1 MEILFFVLGAVA
13 LISGGLVVFQ
23 PHPLRSALWLIVN
36 FFAVAG
42 IYLLAHAEFIAAIQV
57 IVYAGAII
65 VLFLFVIMLLNLRR
79 AEETPVMPYYG
90 QKLAGIYL
98 LAHAEFIAAI
108 QVIVYAGAIMVLFL
122 FVIML
127 LNLRQ
132 PEATPKFPFFG
143 QKLGGIILAAFTA
156 LILFYG
162 FTQAKLPAAKE
173 MAPGLGNTESIAR
186 SLFTD
191 YLLPFEVTSVLL
203 LVAIVGAVVLA
214 KTKLK

>member
-1 MEILFFVLGAVA
+1 MQILFFILGAVA
-13 LISGGLVVFQ
+13 LISGVLVVFQ
-23 PHPLRSALWLIVN
+23 THPLRSALWLIVN
-36 FFAVAG
+36 FFAV
-42 IYLLAHAEFIAAIQV
+42 
-57 IVYAGAII
+57 
-65 VLFLFVIMLLNLRR
+65 
-79 AEETPVMPYYG
+79 
-90 QKLAGIYL
+90 AGIYL

-132 PEATPKFPFFG
+132 PEATPKFPFIG
-143 QKLGGIILAAFTA
+143 QKIGGIVLAAFTA

-162 FTQAKLPAAKE
+162 FTQAKLPPAKE
-173 MAPGLGNTESIAR
+173 MAPGLGLGNTESIAV

-214 KTKLK
+214 KSKLK

>member
-1 MEILFFVLGAVA
+1 MQMIFFILAGVA
-13 LISGGLVVFQ
+13 LVSGGLVVFQ
-23 PHPLRSALWLIVN
+23 RHPLRSALWLIVN
-36 FFAVAG
+36 FFAV
-42 IYLLAHAEFIAAIQV
+42 
-57 IVYAGAII
+57 
-65 VLFLFVIMLLNLRR
+65 
-79 AEETPVMPYYG
+79 
-90 QKLAGIYL
+90 AGIYL

-132 PEATPKFPFFG
+132 PEEETRFLHLG
-143 QKLGGIILAAFTA
+143 QKVGGIILA
-156 LILFYG
+156 G
-162 FTQAKLPAAKE
+162 FTVLLLVYTITQVVLPPGKE
-173 MAPGLGNTESIAR
+173 ALPGLGNTESIAKL
-186 SLFTD
+186 LFTD

>member
-1 MEILFFVLGAVA
+1 MQLIFILLALVA
-13 LISGGLVVFQ
+13 FISGALVVFQ
-23 PHPLRSALWLIVN
+23 KHPLRSALWLIVN

-57 IVYAGAII
+57 IVYAGAI
-65 VLFLFVIMLLNLRR
+65 
-79 AEETPVMPYYG
+79 
-90 QKLAGIYL
+90 
-98 LAHAEFIAAI
+98 
-108 QVIVYAGAIMVLFL
+108 MVLFL

-127 LNLRQ
+127 LNIRQ
-132 PEATPKFPFFG
+132 PEDQPKIPFIG
-143 QKLGGIILAAFTA
+143 QKMAGIILAGFTG
-156 LILFYG
+156 LILIYG
-162 FTQAKLPAAKE
+162 VTKAALTTGKE

-214 KTKLK
+214 KSKLK

>member
-1 MEILFFVLGAVA
+1 MIGGGMQILFFILGAMA
-13 LISGGLVVFQ
+13 LISGVLVVFQ
-23 PHPLRSALWLIVN
+23 VHPLRSALWLIVN
-36 FFAVAG
+36 FFAV
-42 IYLLAHAEFIAAIQV
+42 
-57 IVYAGAII
+57 
-65 VLFLFVIMLLNLRR
+65 
-79 AEETPVMPYYG
+79 
-90 QKLAGIYL
+90 AGIYL

-132 PEATPKFPFFG
+132 PEATPKMPFYG
-143 QKLGGIILAAFTA
+143 QKLGGVILAVFTA
-156 LILFYG
+156 LILMYG

-173 MAPGLGNTESIAR
+173 MAAPGLGNTESIAV

-214 KTKLK
+214 KSKLK

>member
-1 MEILFFVLGAVA
+1 MQTLFFVLGGVA
-13 LISGGLVVFQ
+13 LVTGALVVFQ
-23 PHPLRSALWLIVN
+23 KHPLRSALWLIVN

-57 IVYAGAII
+57 IVYAGAI
-65 VLFLFVIMLLNLRR
+65 
-79 AEETPVMPYYG
+79 
-90 QKLAGIYL
+90 
-98 LAHAEFIAAI
+98 
-108 QVIVYAGAIMVLFL
+108 MVLFL

-127 LNLRQ
+127 LNIRQ
-132 PEATPKFPFFG
+132 PEESPKIPFIG
-143 QKLGGIILAAFTA
+143 QKLMGIILAGFAG
-156 LILFYG
+156 LILIYG
-162 FTQAKLPAAKE
+162 VTRSTLTAAKE

-214 KTKLK
+214 KSKLK

>member
-1 MEILFFVLGAVA
+1 MQTLFFVLGAVA

-23 PHPLRSALWLIVN
+23 RHPLRSALWLIVN
-36 FFAVAG
+36 FFAV
-42 IYLLAHAEFIAAIQV
+42 
-57 IVYAGAII
+57 
-65 VLFLFVIMLLNLRR
+65 
-79 AEETPVMPYYG
+79 
-90 QKLAGIYL
+90 AGIYL

-132 PEATPKFPFFG
+132 PEETPALPFIG
-143 QKLGGIILAAFTA
+143 QKFLGIVLAGFVA
-156 LILFYG
+156 LLMIYG
-162 FTQAKLPAAKE
+162 YIRAKLPAAKE
-173 MAPGLGNTESIAR
+173 ALPGLGNTEMIAR

-214 KTKLK
+214 KSRLR

>member
-1 MEILFFVLGAVA
+1 MQIIFFILAGVA

-23 PHPLRSALWLIVN
+23 RQPLRSALWLIVN

-42 IYLLAHAEFIAAIQV
+42 IYLLAHAEFIAAIQ
-57 IVYAGAII
+57 I
-65 VLFLFVIMLLNLRR
+65 
-79 AEETPVMPYYG
+79 
-90 QKLAGIYL
+90 
-98 LAHAEFIAAI
+98 
-108 QVIVYAGAIMVLFL
+108 IVYAGAIMVLFL

-132 PEATPKFPFFG
+132 PEAEVKFMHLG
-143 QKLGGIILAAFTA
+143 QKVGGVILA
-156 LILFYG
+156 G
-162 FTQAKLPAAKE
+162 FTVLLLVYGVMQAVLPAGKD
-173 MAPGLGNTESIAR
+173 APPGMGNTESIAR
-186 SLFTD
+186 LLFTD